1 MVQGRDSTVPV
12 TLEQMVYHTECVAR
26 GNQGSMIIADVPF
39 MGAATLERTLE
50 AATALMQAGANVIK
64 LEGGAWL
71 ADAVKV
77 LKRNGIPVCAHLG
90 LTPQAVNA
98 FGGYRVQGKDEHGA
112 RELLEA
118 ACELDRAGTAL
129 FVLECVPRTL
139 SAEITAAVA
148 APVIGIGAA
157 PECDGQVLV
166 MHDMLG
172 LNPRPARF
180 VKDFMPDGGGDVAGA
195 FRAYHRAVQDGHF
208 PPTNTASDHGTTARR
223 RRSTR
228 ARGAMAPRGSY
239 HRAGAH
245 HGQPPRRP
253 SESGARSAA
262 PLRPGG
268 GIDLRQPHPVRP
280 RRGLRRL
287 SAHPGRGR
295 RPAPRGRRG
304 SAVRAHR
311 GGHVPARRQP
321 HLGGRGCPGR
331 LPVRRRPPGPFR
343 GVATV
348 VSKLFNIVQPD
359 VAVFGEKDF
368 QQLAILRRMAAE
380 LLFPIRLI
388 GAPTA
393 READGLAMSSR
404 NGFLTETERARAPL
418 LQQHLQDA
426 RRAVEQGERD
436 YRALEKR
443 IAVSLAEHGFDVDY
457 VTVANATTLAPAA
470 AEDRELVIAAAAR
483 LGRPR
488 LIDNLTLSLP
498 AA

>member
-1 MVQGRDSTVPV
+1 MGRFVGCQT
-12 TLEQMVYHTECVAR
+12 Y
-26 GNQGSMIIADVPF
+26 
-39 MGAATLERTLE
+39 
-50 AATALMQAGANVIK
+50 
-64 LEGGAWL
+64 GGDPGEDF
-71 ADAVKV
+71 DA
-77 LKRNGIPVCAHLG
+77 
-90 LTPQAVNA
+90 
-98 FGGYRVQGKDEHGA
+98 Y
-112 RELLEA
+112 
-118 ACELDRAGTAL
+118 
-129 FVLECVPRTL
+129 PRTL
-139 SAEITAAVA
+139 DADAARLREAGVEVLF
-148 APVIGIGAA
+148 APTVEAMYPLGANRTWVDVDA
-157 PECDGQVLV
+157 
-166 MHDMLG
+166 LG
-172 LNPRPARF
+172 DYLC
-180 VKDFMPDGGGDVAGA
+180 GA
-195 FRAYHRAVQDGHF
+195 D
-208 PPTNTASDHGTTARR
+208 
-223 RRSTR
+223 
-228 ARGAMAPRGSY
+228 
-239 HRAGAH
+239 
-245 HGQPPRRP
+245 
-253 SESGARSAA
+253 
-262 PLRPGG
+262 RPG
-268 GIDLRQPHPVRP
+268 H
-280 RRGLRRL
+280 
-287 SAHPGRGR
+287 
-295 RPAPRGRRG
+295 
-304 SAVRAHR
+304 
-311 GGHVPARRQP
+311 
-321 HLGGRGCPGR
+321 
-331 LPVRRRPPGPFR
+331 FR

>member
-1 MVQGRDSTVPV
+1 M
-12 TLEQMVYHTECVAR
+12 EQLHGVAE
-26 GNQGSMIIADVPF
+26 V
-39 MGAATLERTLE
+39 
-50 AATALMQAGANVIK
+50 
-64 LEGGAWL
+64 
-71 ADAVKV
+71 
-77 LKRNGIPVCAHLG
+77 
-90 LTPQAVNA
+90 
-98 FGGYRVQGKDEHGA
+98 
-112 RELLEA
+112 RELVAQWRHAGHTIGLVPTMGNLHDGHLSLMREA
-118 ACELDRAGTAL
+118 RRHCDRVVVSI
-129 FVLECVPRTL
+129 FVNPTQFGPGEDFDAYPRTL
-139 SAEITAAVA
+139 DADAARLREAGVEVLF
-148 APVIGIGAA
+148 APTVEAMYPLGANRTWVDVDA
-157 PECDGQVLV
+157 
-166 MHDMLG
+166 LG
-172 LNPRPARF
+172 DYLC
-180 VKDFMPDGGGDVAGA
+180 GA
-195 FRAYHRAVQDGHF
+195 D
-208 PPTNTASDHGTTARR
+208 
-223 RRSTR
+223 
-228 ARGAMAPRGSY
+228 
-239 HRAGAH
+239 
-245 HGQPPRRP
+245 
-253 SESGARSAA
+253 
-262 PLRPGG
+262 RPG
-268 GIDLRQPHPVRP
+268 H
-280 RRGLRRL
+280 
-287 SAHPGRGR
+287 
-295 RPAPRGRRG
+295 
-304 SAVRAHR
+304 
-311 GGHVPARRQP
+311 
-321 HLGGRGCPGR
+321 
-331 LPVRRRPPGPFR
+331 FR

>member
-1 MVQGRDSTVPV
+1 MEQLHGVAEVRERVAQWRHEGHTIGLVPTMGNLHDGHLSLV
-12 TLEQMVYHTECVAR
+12 REAR
-26 GNQGSMIIADVPF
+26 RHCDRVVVSIFVNPTQFGPGEDF
-39 MGAATLERTLE
+39 
-50 AATALMQAGANVIK
+50 
-64 LEGGAWL
+64 
-71 ADAVKV
+71 DA
-77 LKRNGIPVCAHLG
+77 
-90 LTPQAVNA
+90 
-98 FGGYRVQGKDEHGA
+98 Y
-112 RELLEA
+112 
-118 ACELDRAGTAL
+118 
-129 FVLECVPRTL
+129 PRTL
-139 SAEITAAVA
+139 DADAARLREAGVEVLF
-148 APVIGIGAA
+148 APTVEAMYPLGANRTWVDVDA
-157 PECDGQVLV
+157 
-166 MHDMLG
+166 LG
-172 LNPRPARF
+172 DYLC
-180 VKDFMPDGGGDVAGA
+180 GA
-195 FRAYHRAVQDGHF
+195 D
-208 PPTNTASDHGTTARR
+208 
-223 RRSTR
+223 
-228 ARGAMAPRGSY
+228 
-239 HRAGAH
+239 
-245 HGQPPRRP
+245 
-253 SESGARSAA
+253 
-262 PLRPGG
+262 RPG
-268 GIDLRQPHPVRP
+268 H
-280 RRGLRRL
+280 
-287 SAHPGRGR
+287 
-295 RPAPRGRRG
+295 
-304 SAVRAHR
+304 
-311 GGHVPARRQP
+311 
-321 HLGGRGCPGR
+321 
-331 LPVRRRPPGPFR
+331 FR

-443 IAVSLAEHGFDVDY
+443 ISVSLAEHGFDVDY